1 MLSPEIKKIAK
12 KNERYTKM
20 LEYFDSTGKLPS
32 RKTRRSF
39 TITKMDFD
47 KLKDA
52 SKRRGRSMSDI
63 LDELIEYHL

>member
-1 MLSPEIKKIAK
+1 
-12 KNERYTKM
+12 
-20 LEYFDSTGKLPS
+20 
-32 RKTRRSF
+32 
-39 TITKMDFD
+39 MDFD